1 MIVVDFFLLDFYN
14 KFYLSVLPGDVRY
27 NLHIWVEFMVLQGS
41 LNSDGYGKFSD
52 FSIWY
57 TYYEILPKS
66 IGCHIFLIN
75 YFHITVN
82 VWIVVFNLNCN
93 LIIEN

>member
-1 MIVVDFFLLDFYN
+1 
-14 KFYLSVLPGDVRY
+14 
-27 NLHIWVEFMVLQGS
+27 MVLQGS

-66 IGCHIFLIN
+66 IGWHIFLIN

-82 VWIVVFNLNCN
+82 V
-93 LIIEN
+93 